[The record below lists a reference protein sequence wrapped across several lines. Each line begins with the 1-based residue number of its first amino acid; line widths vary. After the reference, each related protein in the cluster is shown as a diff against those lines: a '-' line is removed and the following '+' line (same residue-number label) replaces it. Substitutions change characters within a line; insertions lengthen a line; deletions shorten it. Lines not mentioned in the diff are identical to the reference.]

1 MLWFYT
7 RRNQQLDVVTRYDN
21 CTAEYILTVTSAD
34 GRCEEERFATGSK
47 FRRRLLELEG
57 RLASEKWTLTGHPR
71 MLPDGWPDHRP
82 KS

>member
-1 MLWFYT
+1 MAKK
-7 RRNQQLDVVTRYDN
+7 V
-21 CTAEYILTVTSAD
+21 APASAKPASPK
-34 GRCEEERFATGSK
+34 RLQ
-47 FRRRLLELEG
+47 RRLAKLEG